1 MLKLHTIEEV
11 QNYIT
16 QDGLSILEIAS
27 SSCAPCSS
35 IKRKI
40 EDWAAGYPHIRTAF
54 AEIEEIP
61 EITGQLQIFTAPALL
76 VFADGKRCMEQA
88 GCFSLDEVFRQ
99 MERYIELMK

>member
-1 MLKLHTIEEV
+1 MQQLHTIEELKT
-11 QNYIT
+11 YIK

-61 EITGQLQIFTAPALL
+61 EITGQLQIFTAPAVL
-76 VFADGKRCMEQA
+76 VFADGKRCIEQA
-88 GCFSLDEVFRQ
+88 GYFSMDEVFRQ
-99 MERYIELMK
+99 IERYIELMR

>member
-27 SSCAPCSS
+27 SSCAPCVS

-40 EDWAAGYPHIRTAF
+40 EEWAAGYPAIHTAY

-61 EITGQLQIFTAPALL
+61 EITGQLQIFTAPAVL

-88 GCFSLDEVFRQ
+88 GYFSMDEVFRQ
-99 MERYIELMK
+99 IERYIELMR